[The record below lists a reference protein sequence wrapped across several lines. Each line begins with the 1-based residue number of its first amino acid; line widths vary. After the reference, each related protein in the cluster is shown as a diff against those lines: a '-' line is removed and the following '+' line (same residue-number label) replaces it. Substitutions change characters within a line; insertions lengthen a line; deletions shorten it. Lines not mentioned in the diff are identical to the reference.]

1 MRIGGFQKQSLID
14 YPGKICSIIFTIGCN
29 FRCPFCHNR
38 ELVIL
43 EKIKEIPEDFFLSYL
58 EDKKKLLDA
67 IEITGGEP
75 TIHKDLPIFIQKIKE
90 MGYLVK
96 LDTNGTNPQMVQFLL
111 DKKLINYVAMDIK
124 APLDFEKYNKMV
136 GGVLTEKMFDNIK
149 KTMKILLNS
158 DIDYEFRTTIIK
170 NLHSKD
176 DIIEICK
183 KIKNAKQYSLQ
194 KFNPENALSIE
205 FHNFQPF
212 DNKEIEEIILKGKKF
227 IKNIIYKND

>member
-1 MRIGGFQKQSLID
+1 LID